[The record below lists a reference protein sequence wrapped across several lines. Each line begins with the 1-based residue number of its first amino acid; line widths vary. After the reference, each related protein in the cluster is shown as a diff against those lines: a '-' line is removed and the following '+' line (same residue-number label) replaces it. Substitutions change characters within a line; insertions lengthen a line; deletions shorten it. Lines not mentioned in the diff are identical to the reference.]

1 MATAAPWGP
10 QVVLL
15 PWLLS
20 SCIGAG
26 ARQAPAGYP
35 QGHLPAPEEDTAAVA
50 VCTSAAH
57 TGTVAQAPRGHSTLR
72 AIRCQTCAQRPSLV
86 CMLK

>member
-1 MATAAPWGP
+1 MATAASWGP

-15 PWLLS
+15 PWPLS
-20 SCIGAG
+20 GCIGAG
-26 ARQAPAGYP
+26 ARRAPAGCP
-35 QGHLPAPEEDTAAVA
+35 QGHLPAPEEDTTAAA

-57 TGTVAQAPRGHSTLR
+57 PGTVAWAPRGHSALR

-86 CMLK
+86 CTLK